1 MEIENKLKEMG
12 LELPVS
18 LLRRPTAPLPS
29 APETWYSPADMGLGC
44 RMAPCFIRASLA
56 GT

>member
-12 LELPVS
+12 LCPCHP
-18 LLRRPTAPLPS
+18 LRRPTAPLPS
-29 APETWYSPADMGLGC
+29 APETWYSSADMGLGC